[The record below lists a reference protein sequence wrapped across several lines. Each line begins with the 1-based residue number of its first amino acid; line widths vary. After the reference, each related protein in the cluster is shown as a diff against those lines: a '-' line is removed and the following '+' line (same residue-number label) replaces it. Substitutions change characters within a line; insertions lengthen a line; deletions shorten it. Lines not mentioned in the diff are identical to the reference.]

1 MFVILFFH
9 KLKAM
14 RRHIFSQLLRWKESE
29 SRKVLLLRGARQVGK
44 TYVVRELGK
53 TFTNFVEVNLE
64 KDSVV
69 AGFFTRDL
77 NPSRICLELSAFYG
91 KPIQENETLLFFDE
105 IQACPRAIQALR
117 FFYEDMSGLHVI
129 AAGSLLEFAL
139 NDLPSFGVGRIR
151 SMFMYPMSFQEY
163 LMAHQM
169 DQYIGLIQNASPENP
184 MNPVFHDKLLEY
196 FRRFLLTGG
205 MPEVVRQLVENNSLY
220 DALNVL
226 SDLALSIRDDFSKY
240 HRRVPESR
248 IREVF
253 ASIVEQ
259 AGAKFVYS
267 KVEANASHPQIKETL
282 ELLLMAGLAFPVYH
296 TSANG
301 FPMGAQIDVKK
312 FKVLLYDTGIFQHI
326 LGLNIREYLVV
337 EEMDMVNKG
346 GLAEIYAGLELI
358 KASSNLEKPQLF
370 YWHRM
375 ERSSNA
381 EVDYVIRQGDG
392 IVPLEIKSGYSGKM
406 QSMRLFMKEKNLNR
420 GIRSSLE
427 NFGRDGNIEIVPLY
441 AISTLIRE

>member
-1 MFVILFFH
+1 
-9 KLKAM
+9 M
-14 RRHIFSQLLRWKESE
+14 RRTVFKQLLRWKESE

-44 TYVVRELGK
+44 TYVVRELGS
-53 TFTNFVEVNLE
+53 TFSHFVEINLE

-69 AGFFTRDL
+69 AGFFEKDL
-77 NPSRICLELSAFYG
+77 NPARICVELSAFYG
-91 KPIQENETLLFFDE
+91 QPILEDETLLFFDE
-105 IQACPRAIQALR
+105 IQSCPRAIQALR
-117 FFYEDMSGLHVI
+117 FFYEDKPNLHVI

-139 NDLPSFGVGRIR
+139 TDLPSFGVGRIR
-151 SMFMYPMSFQEY
+151 SMFMYPMSFPEF
-163 LMAHQM
+163 LMANRM
-169 DQYIGLIQNASPENP
+169 DQYIDLINDASPDNP
-184 MNPVFHDKLLEY
+184 LNPVFHEKLLEY

-220 DALNVL
+220 EALNVL

-267 KVEANASHPQIKETL
+267 NVLAKASHPQIKETL

-301 FPMGAQIDVKK
+301 FPLGAQMDVKK

-337 EEMDMVNKG
+337 EEMEMVNKG

-358 KASSNLEKPQLF
+358 KASSILEKPQLF
-370 YWHRM
+370 YWHRT
-375 ERSSNA
+375 ERGSNA
-381 EVDYVIRQGDG
+381 EVDYVIRQGDE
-392 IVPLEIKSGYSGKM
+392 IVPVEIKSGYSGKM

-427 NFGRDGNIEIVPLY
+427 NFGRDGNIEIIPLY

>member
-1 MFVILFFH
+1 
-9 KLKAM
+9 M
-14 RRHIFSQLLRWKESE
+14 RRNIFKHLLNWKDSA

-44 TYVVRELGK
+44 TFVVRELGK
-53 TFTNFVEVNLE
+53 TFQNFVEVNFE
-64 KDSVV
+64 IDTDVSR
-69 AGFFTRDL
+69 FFNQNLD
-77 NPSRICLELSAFYG
+77 PFRICQELSAFYG
-91 KPIQENETLLFFDE
+91 KPVLDNETLLFFDE
-105 IQACPRAIQALR
+105 IQACPRAISALR
-117 FFYEDMSGLHVI
+117 FFYENRPDLHVI

-139 NDLPSFGVGRIR
+139 TELPSFGVGRIR
-151 SMFMYPMSFQEY
+151 SMFMYPMSFNEF
-163 LMAHQM
+163 LLAHQR
-169 DQYIGLIQNASPENP
+169 DQFVELINQASPDNP
-184 MNPVFHDKLLEY
+184 MNPVFHEKLTDY
-196 FRRFLLTGG
+196 YRKFQLTGG
-205 MPEVVRQLVENNSLY
+205 MPEVVRQVAENNSVL
-220 DALNVL
+220 DGLNVL
-226 SDLALSIRDDFSKY
+226 SDLALTIRDDFSKY

-267 KVEANASHPQIKETL
+267 SVVAKASLPQIKETL
-282 ELLLMAGLAFPVYH
+282 DLLIMAGLAFPVFH

-301 FPMGAQIDVKK
+301 FPLGAQMDPKK

-346 GLAEIYAGLELI
+346 SLAEIYAGLELI
-358 KASSNLEKPQLF
+358 KASSILEKPQLF
-370 YWHRM
+370 YWHRQ

-381 EVDYVIRQGDG
+381 EVDYVIRQGTE
-392 IVPLEIKSGYSGKM
+392 IVPVEIKSGYSGKM
-406 QSMRLFMKEKNLNR
+406 QSMRLLMKEKNLKR

-441 AISTLIRE
+441 AISTLIKE

>member
-1 MFVILFFH
+1 
-9 KLKAM
+9 M
-14 RRHIFSQLLRWKESE
+14 RRTILTHLLNWKQSSE
-29 SRKVLLLRGARQVGK
+29 RKVLLLRGARQVGK
-44 TYVVRELGK
+44 TYVVRELGQ
-53 TFTNFVEVNLE
+53 TFSNFVEVNFE
-64 KDSVV
+64 RDVEV
-69 AGFFTRDL
+69 IRFFNQNLD
-77 NPSRICLELSAFYG
+77 PQRICQELSVFYG
-91 KPIQENETLLFFDE
+91 KPIRENETLLFFDE
-105 IQACPRAIQALR
+105 IQACPRAISSLR
-117 FFYEDMSGLHVI
+117 FFYENMPGLHVI

-139 NDLPSFGVGRIR
+139 AELPSFGVGRVR

-163 LMAHQM
+163 LLAHQM
-169 DQYIGLIQNASPENP
+169 DQYVDLIRNASPDQP
-184 MNPVFHDKLLEY
+184 LNPVFHEKLVEY

-205 MPEVVRQLVENNSLY
+205 MPEVVRQLAENASLY

-226 SDLALSIRDDFSKY
+226 SDLVLSIRDDFSKY

-267 KVEANASHPQIKETL
+267 NVMARASLPQVKETL
-282 ELLLMAGLAFPVYH
+282 ELLLKAGLAYPVYH

-301 FPMGAQIDVKK
+301 FPLGAQTDVKK

-337 EEMDMVNKG
+337 EEMEMVNKG
-346 GLAEIYAGLELI
+346 GLAEIYAGLELM
-358 KASSNLEKPQLF
+358 KAQSIYEKPQLF

-375 ERSSNA
+375 ERGSNA
-381 EVDYVIRQGDG
+381 EVDYVIRQGAE
-392 IVPLEIKSGYSGKM
+392 IVPIEIKSGYRGKM
-406 QSMRLFMKEKNLNR
+406 QSMRLFLKEKNLNR

-427 NFGRDGNIEIVPLY
+427 NFGRDGNIEIIPLY
-441 AISTLIRE
+441 AISTLIKE

>member
-1 MFVILFFH
+1 
-9 KLKAM
+9 M
-14 RRHIFSQLLRWKESE
+14 RRSIFNHLLAWKESS

-44 TYVVRELGK
+44 TFVVRELGK
-53 TFTNFVEVNLE
+53 TFTHFIQINFEKE
-64 KDSVV
+64 KDV
-69 AGFFTRDL
+69 ARFFNRNLD
-77 NPSRICLELSAFYG
+77 PVRICMELSAYSQI
-91 KPIQENETLLFFDE
+91 PIRENETLLFFDE
-105 IQACPRAIQALR
+105 IQACPKAIQSLR
-117 FFYEDMSGLHVI
+117 FFYEDMPGLHVI

-139 NDLPSFGVGRIR
+139 AELPSFGVGRIR
-151 SMFMYPMSFQEY
+151 SLFMYPMSFTEF
-163 LMAHQM
+163 LLAHQR
-169 DQYIGLIQNASPENP
+169 DQFVELISQASPDEP
-184 MNPVFHDKLLEY
+184 MNPVFHEMLTDYYRK
-196 FRRFLLTGG
+196 FQLTGG
-205 MPEVVRQLVENNSLY
+205 MPEVVRQVTENKSVL
-220 DALNVL
+220 DGLNVL

-267 KVEANASHPQIKETL
+267 NVVAKASHPQIKETL
-282 ELLLMAGLAFPVYH
+282 ELLVMAGLAFPVYH

-301 FPMGAQIDVKK
+301 FPLGAQMDLKK
-312 FKVLLYDTGIFQHI
+312 FKVLMYDTGIFQHI

-346 GLAEIYAGLELI
+346 SLAEIYAGLELI
-358 KASSNLEKPQLF
+358 KASSILEKPQLF
-370 YWHRM
+370 YWHRQ

-381 EVDYVIRQGDG
+381 EVDYVIRQGSE
-392 IVPLEIKSGYSGKM
+392 IVPVEIKSGYSGKM

-420 GIRSSLE
+420 GIRCSLE

-441 AISTLIRE
+441 AISTLIKDN